1 MNRLVMTFAALLG
14 LLGLRAAERD
24 FTQYVNPL
32 MGTQSSFE
40 LSAGNTYPVTALL
53 GDEFL
58 DSQTGKMGD
67 GWQYTYTANRIRGF
81 KQTHQPVPGS
91 MTSASSR

>member
-40 LSAGNTYPVTALL
+40 LSAGNTYPVTAMPW
-53 GDEFL
+53 G
-58 DSQTGKMGD
+58 
-67 GWQYTYTANRIRGF
+67 
-81 KQTHQPVPGS
+81 
-91 MTSASSR
+91 